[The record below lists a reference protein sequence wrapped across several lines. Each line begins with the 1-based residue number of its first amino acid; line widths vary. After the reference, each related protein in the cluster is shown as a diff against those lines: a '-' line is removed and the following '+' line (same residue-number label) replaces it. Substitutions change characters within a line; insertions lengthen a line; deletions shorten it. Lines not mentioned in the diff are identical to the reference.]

1 LANCV
6 ASSVTAQ
13 HIEAPLTQTIS
24 LRIAEAGFVVKINIF
39 APELKFQADFSP
51 PAADLPGAGFF
62 LKPIKMDH
70 SRRNFH
76 FAYFFNDLIML
87 FRILRRSLL

>member
-6 ASSVTAQ
+6 ASSV
-13 HIEAPLTQTIS
+13 S
-24 LRIAEAGFVVKINIF
+24 VFAEAGFVVKINIF
-39 APELKFQADFSP
+39 APELKFQTDFSP

>member
-1 LANCV
+1 MKEKIRYCFFRAYQARLASCV

-24 LRIAEAGFVVKINIF
+24 FRIAEAGFVVKINIF
-39 APELKFQADFSP
+39 APELKFQVDFSP

-62 LKPIKMDH
+62 L
-70 SRRNFH
+70 
-76 FAYFFNDLIML
+76 
-87 FRILRRSLL
+87 